1 MASRTIISI
10 GYGNYINPKFIKEI
24 LEPESARWKKVK
36 AWASGKRKFI
46 DAAVGHK
53 TRCIVYMT
61 SGHAVL
67 CSLSCELVKARIREI
82 FPIII
87 KDS

>member
-1 MASRTIISI
+1 MASRITISI
-10 GYGNYINPKFIKEI
+10 GHGNYINPKFIKEI
-24 LEPESARWKKVK
+24 LEPDSPRWKKVK

-46 DAAVGHK
+46 DAAAGHK

-61 SGHAVL
+61 SGHAIL
-67 CSLSCELVKARIREI
+67 CSLNCELVKDRIREN

-87 KDS
+87 KDG